1 MVFLTALRRN
11 LKCFLLYAKTRK
23 EQMKIE
29 YYLSTLVAM
38 DFKRPIVTF
47 FIAANYTITEVYHE
61 KI

>member
-1 MVFLTALRRN
+1 MSVKHLGEILSAFLIYVKR
-11 LKCFLLYAKTRK
+11 RK

-29 YYLSTLVAM
+29 YCLSTLVAM

>member
-1 MVFLTALRRN
+1 MLFLY
-11 LKCFLLYAKTRK
+11 KHIWERK

-29 YYLSTLVAM
+29 YYLSALVAM
-38 DFKRPIVTF
+38 DCKRLIVTF

>member
-1 MVFLTALRRN
+1 
-11 LKCFLLYAKTRK
+11 
-23 EQMKIE
+23 MKIE

-38 DFKRPIVTF
+38 DCKRPIATF

>member
-1 MVFLTALRRN
+1 
-11 LKCFLLYAKTRK
+11 
-23 EQMKIE
+23 MKIE
-29 YYLSTLVAM
+29 YCLSTLVAM